1 MNWFTSD
8 LHLNHHNIIE
18 YCKRPFEST
27 KHMNEQLV
35 QRWNE
40 KILDSDTVYV
50 VGDMFLGDHTS
61 AARLIRDL
69 RGHKVLISGNH
80 DRSPRTMKECGFAEV
95 FQRKCVNL
103 SDGRRAL
110 LCHKPLPDSVIGA
123 YDMQVHGHR
132 HSGPIT
138 SGRRI
143 NVCVDLWEYT
153 PISEPE
159 LCGVKLEEP
168 AHDHVEVSS
177 SGDLVNITAS
187 VKKEDLDGLI
197 DHLQDYARTLWYTQ
211 RHN

>member
-40 KILDSDTVYV
+40 KVLDSDTVYV

-95 FQRKCVNL
+95 FQRKSITL
-103 SDGRRAL
+103 QDGRRVIM
-110 LCHKPLPDSVIGA
+110 CHKPLPDSVIRD

-132 HSGPIT
+132 HSGPIVT
-138 SGRRI
+138 GRRV
-143 NVCVDLWEYT
+143 NVCVDLWDFT
-153 PISEPE
+153 PISEE
-159 LCGVKLEEP
+159 RLCGIKLEEP
-168 AHDHVEVSS
+168 LTDHVEVTSA
-177 SGDLVNITAS
+177 GGMVNVSAN
-187 VKKEDLDGLI
+187 VRKEDLEGLI
-197 DHLQDYARTLWYTQ
+197 DHLQDYARTLWYTE
-211 RHN
+211 RNN